1 MKKIPRVRFQ
11 IDERNPM
18 SGVKTMSI
26 VDQPAIE
33 SDFMAFSENE
43 KVKEGLELIDLGK
56 KDKKYKNILAGLALI
71 PDKNILRF
79 KEDQPYY
86 GFFTKEDV
94 ETIRNKFHKEQMTG
108 RVNVDHNAKDYIDA
122 YLIESFIIDS
132 AERLSDVKARGIE
145 GATMGSWFVAYK
157 IEDQK
162 TFEKA
167 LSGELNGFSIE
178 VYLSKVYTEQIE
190 EENNS
195 IKKLESEMNRL
206 KLLVEQF
213 AKAKEVKTDV
223 APVVEAKKFEKA
235 STEDGVQVEYTEVGQ
250 PAFVIEAD
258 AQVQAPAKEYKLDNG
273 KTVSVGEDGIVTD
286 IKDSAAEEAPVEQ
299 AVAETPAAVVDNS
312 KAELEKALEEVKKLK
327 AELAKQ
333 SDEVQKLKKMPLAT
347 PILKT
352 VPVAVEKKD
361 FSKMTTKERLF
372 ARNGITV

>member
-1 MKKIPRVRFQ
+1 MKVLQ
-11 IDERNPM
+11 W
-18 SGVKTMSI
+18 
-26 VDQPAIE
+26 
-33 SDFMAFSENE
+33 
-43 KVKEGLELIDLGK
+43 
-56 KDKKYKNILAGLALI
+56 
-71 PDKNILRF
+71 
-79 KEDQPYY
+79 
-86 GFFTKEDV
+86 
-94 ETIRNKFHKEQMTG
+94 
-108 RVNVDHNAKDYIDA
+108 DH
-122 YLIESFIIDS
+122 
-132 AERLSDVKARGIE
+132 
-145 GATMGSWFVAYK
+145 GSLP

>member
-1 MKKIPRVRFQ
+1 MKKVPRVKFQ

-26 VDQPAIE
+26 VDEPAIE
-33 SDFMAFSENE
+33 SDFVAFNQADT
-43 KVKEGLELIDLGK
+43 KETKLELVDLGK

-79 KEDQPYY
+79 NGDQPYY
-86 GFFTKEDV
+86 GYFGKEDV
-94 ETIRNKFHKEQMTG
+94 EIIRNKFHKEQMTG
-108 RVNVDHNAKDYIDA
+108 RVNVDHNAHAYIDA
-122 YLIESFIIDS
+122 FMIESFIIDS
-132 AERLSDVKARGIE
+132 PERLADVKAKGIE

-178 VYLSKVYTEQIE
+178 VYLSKVYSDQIE
-190 EENNS
+190 EENNT
-195 IKKLESEMNRL
+195 IKKLESEMNKL
-206 KLLVEQF
+206 KQLVEQF
-213 AKAKEVKTDV
+213 AKSKEVKAEE

-235 STEDGVQVEYTEVGQ
+235 STEDGVVLEYTEVGQ

-286 IKDSAAEEAPVEQ
+286 VKDSEEAPVEQ
-299 AVAETPAAVVDNS
+299 AVVETPAVVDNS
-312 KAELEKALEEVKKLK
+312 KAELEKALEDIKKLK
-327 AELAKQ
+327 AELAKEQ
-333 SDEVQKLKKMPLAT
+333 AEVQKLKKMPLAQ
-347 PILKT
+347 PVLKT

-361 FSKMTTKERLF
+361 FSKMTTKEKLF
-372 ARNGITV
+372 ARNGITA